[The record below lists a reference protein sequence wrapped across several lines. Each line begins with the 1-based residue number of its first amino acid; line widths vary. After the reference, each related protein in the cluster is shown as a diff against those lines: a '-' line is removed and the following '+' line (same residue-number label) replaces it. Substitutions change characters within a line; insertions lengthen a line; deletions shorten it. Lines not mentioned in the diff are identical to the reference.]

1 MRYSHVVFDI
11 DGTLID
17 SEKAV
22 LNSLQKTILEE
33 KGIEKSLEELRFAL
47 GIPGKVALSRL
58 DIENLE
64 EVEEK
69 WDEYSKE
76 YSHEITLF
84 DGIRSVVQA
93 LKSKSIKLGIITS
106 KTRKEYESDFVR
118 FGLDSYFDVVI
129 CADDTKK
136 HKPNGDPMEKY
147 LEITNAR
154 RQDTIYVGDS
164 IYDMQCAKNAGVHS
178 ALALWGI
185 EDSDNLEATYKLNNP
200 KDILDILIKYNNSSM
215 K

>member
-76 YSHEITLF
+76 YCHEITLF
-84 DGIRSVVQA
+84 DGIRYVVQA

-147 LEITNAR
+147 LEIANAR
-154 RQDTIYVGDS
+154 REDTIYIGDS

-178 ALALWGI
+178 VLALWGR
-185 EDSDNLEATYKLNNP
+185 DDCNNLEATYKLNNP
-200 KDILDILIKYNNSSM
+200 KDILDILIEYNNSSM

>member
-178 ALALWGI
+178 VLALWGI